1 MPQRFPLVRR
11 PLLSIPAAL
20 VLLWLVTVVG
30 YYLRDRYGAQ
40 SRARSQ
46 PSSIAPILAR

>member
-1 MPQRFPLVRR
+1 MPQRFPFLRR
-11 PLLSIPAAL
+11 PLLSGPTAL

-30 YYLRDRYGAQ
+30 FYLRDRYRAQ
-40 SRARSQ
+40 SGPRSQ

>member
-11 PLLSIPAAL
+11 PLLSIPAAF

-30 YYLRDRYGAQ
+30 FYLRDRFRAQ
-40 SRARSQ
+40 SGPRSQ

>member
-11 PLLSIPAAL
+11 PLLSVPAAL

-30 YYLRDRYGAQ
+30 YYLRDRY
-40 SRARSQ
+40 RAPSGSRSQ
-46 PSSIAPILAR
+46 PSSKAPILAR